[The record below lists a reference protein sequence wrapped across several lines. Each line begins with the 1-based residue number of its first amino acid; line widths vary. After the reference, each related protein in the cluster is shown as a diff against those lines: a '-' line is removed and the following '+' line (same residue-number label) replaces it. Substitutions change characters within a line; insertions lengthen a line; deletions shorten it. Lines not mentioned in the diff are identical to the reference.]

1 MAYSFIHRI
10 LHAEIPPPASCW
22 DKIAGELDKNEP
34 KNFIDKLSAASVEP
48 PPSVWNRISE
58 SLGSTSS
65 RRSVVV
71 NWMKWSAAAV
81 IAGGLIITASFYL
94 TSQKKD
100 ITASNSPNKESSN
113 NSSTTEDKTN
123 QSPDT
128 TIAKDSSGAIA
139 QNIIITTNNGTN
151 SPRSTSMLIPVR
163 HATIEAPAQ
172 DNDLSQLR
180 GSPPNI
186 SDNVSPDAAKYIP
199 APDYYVVTAPNG
211 ERVKISSKFSDA
223 VVSLVGGDNVDYLW
237 KSKFDNWKA
246 KLISNPS
253 FIPAA
258 GNFLDIAELKDLLKE
273 Q

>member
-10 LHAEIPPPASCW
+10 LHAEIPPPASSW
-22 DKIAGELDKNEP
+22 DKIASELDKSEP
-34 KNFIDKLSAASVEP
+34 KNFIDKISAASVEP
-48 PPSVWNRISE
+48 PPSVWNSISE
-58 SLGSTSS
+58 SLASAPSRKST
-65 RRSVVV
+65 VVARMR
-71 NWMKWSAAAV
+71 WLAAAIV
-81 IAGGLIITASFYL
+81 AGGLIIAASFYL

-100 ITASNSPNKESSN
+100 ITASNSPNKESLN
-113 NSSTTEDKTN
+113 NSSGSEEKTN
-123 QSPDT
+123 PSESS
-128 TIAKDSSGAIA
+128 TITDGSSAEIA
-139 QNIIITTNNGTN
+139 QNEISTTSSGSA
-151 SPRSTSMLIPVR
+151 SPRSTGRLMPVR
-163 HATIEAPAQ
+163 HATIETPAQ
-172 DNDLSQLR
+172 DNDLTHLKES
-180 GSPPNI
+180 PNI

-246 KLISNPS
+246 KLISNPT

-258 GNFLDIAELKDLLKE
+258 GNFLDIAELQDLLKE